1 MTVHCRY
8 KGMEW
13 PLHFRKKN
21 PKIIHTSNIIH
32 YVYVYEITIID
43 KSGHKFEK
51 EQGGVEASPFTQA
64 CICL

>member
-1 MTVHCRY
+1 MA
-8 KGMEW
+8 
-13 PLHFRKKN
+13 FAFQKKN
-21 PKIIHTSNIIH
+21 PKIIHTINIIH

-51 EQGGVEASPFTQA
+51 EQGGIEASPFTQA